1 MGIPI
6 PGMTVFIL
14 KQSLEKVQL
23 MAWVKNVPITEQTS
37 LRLLMPWRQGIC
49 SPNDVFKLN
58 PIINIITIQ

>member
-14 KQSLEKVQL
+14 KQSLEKVQS

-37 LRLLMPWRQGIC
+37 LRLLMPWRQGIR